1 MGSMKQI
8 RLALLQCLPG
18 DVFQDFS
25 EAESR
30 SSGHGHLWVH
40 AAHLVNEGVRLK
52 QKVRAEAAKGNFR
65 GKGVAVIF
73 RRLVNGPELSY
84 GVVHDG
90 GEDGRFVKV
99 FRSCFLCGLDDADD
113 GQV

>member
-1 MGSMKQI
+1 M
-8 RLALLQCLPG
+8 
-18 DVFQDFS
+18 FS
-25 EAESR
+25 KISPKPSPAPPAR
-30 SSGHGHLWVH
+30 HLRVH

-99 FRSCFLCGLDDADD
+99 FRSCFPCGLDDADD